1 MEVPQELL
9 AADYVLFYAQIHSFP
24 EDNQLQCRLKVA
36 ARQLYW
42 AAARKMDLQID
53 KLKLQLPVAK
63 DTPKRKK
70 WAPYQST
77 YWGFRAKDVDVLL
90 HEAEFVKMEMPL
102 KATETTPLCCPD
114 DEAKIEGDN
123 PCCCGCLQ
131 PETTAI
137 GEAEEAAITDE
148 NADFICAP
156 FIFKKKHMFFGG
168 GRDGSEFRLT
178 GAQRIYLTYSRLQ
191 RIDIGLELR
200 KAVRSDPELLGCP
213 PSCMYCKSLR
223 TWLDKEDSPIVLEH
237 LLESNVFA
245 DAFAMHDAQTSGP
258 AKRPTGGCGCRTGG
272 GVVEDADTKSDNGG
286 GDSRDGW
293 RLNLDLRYQLSR
305 SWDCCCRFQPLRL
318 IRLYFGERLAFYYAW
333 FGYIIWCLLFLTAI
347 GLCFFVYGLAN
358 ASVNYKNS
366 SIEFLSQLSAVP
378 TDPSVSTALSVYVVD
393 LMQFILLTFENHLTI
408 VFGCILTVWSLLTTE
423 AWKRYESS
431 LSYRWDVNHHY
442 IAENRRPAYVLRKS
456 RCQPIW
462 CTQQTTRRKCI
473 GFYSCVLSCV
483 ILVFAITV
491 GFQVARLVG
500 DRSYCTAETSAFS
513 CFIVS
518 TVLPITG
525 QVIVISILD
534 SLYSVLAKAVTNWE
548 CHEYPTDYD
557 NSFAIKAFAFRFANN
572 YAPLFYIAFVRQGR
586 IKIGSFS
593 DSCTLANATI
603 DCFNLLNITT
613 AGYMVGKSLLKS
625 GADIMWPYLKRSMLT
640 GCTLRGLR
648 GFLRACC
655 PCIRMLGYSVELEIL
670 AELERNHMAKLG
682 ETRPS
687 GKLAFA
693 EQRHLVKSK
702 EQEMLLDEYL
712 EKVILYGFMTMFG
725 SAFYLAPAVAL
736 IAMAIDLRLDSKRLL
751 FLYRRPVPL
760 PAPGIG
766 VWNWLLDFLSFAGIF
781 TTGAILAFT
790 SQSLSIYGVATTD
803 SNRLIFF
810 IVFENAMLA
819 IKFLLVI
826 SIGDMPRKLKLCL
839 KWEYFYVKKILTD
852 DKVEPGVLASLQKMQ
867 DKNRWYHAL
876 CPCCATITTPNP
888 EAGPQLV

>member
-114 DEAKIEGDN
+114 DKAKIEGDN
-123 PCCCGCLQ
+123 PCCCGCLR
-131 PETTAI
+131 PETAAI
-137 GEAEEAAITDE
+137 GRRKT
-148 NADFICAP
+148 P
-156 FIFKKKHMFFGG
+156 QSPTRM
-168 GRDGSEFRLT
+168 
-178 GAQRIYLTYSRLQ
+178 TYSRLQ

-213 PSCMYCKSLR
+213 PSCIASGPGWIKR
-223 TWLDKEDSPIVLEH
+223 TPIVLEH

-378 TDPSVSTALSVYVVD
+378 TDPSVSTA
-393 LMQFILLTFENHLTI
+393 
-408 VFGCILTVWSLLTTE
+408 
-423 AWKRYESS
+423 
-431 LSYRWDVNHHY
+431 YRWDVNHHY
-442 IAENRRPAYVLRKS
+442 IAEKRRPAYVLRKS

-483 ILVFAITV
+483 SGLGWLLTGFITSHHITSHRITSHHITSSHQSHHITSHRITSHHITSHHITSHHIAIASHRITSSHHITSHYHNA
-491 GFQVARLVG
+491 FSTTARWPAG

-534 SLYSVLAKAVTNWE
+534 SLYSVLAKSG
-548 CHEYPTDYD
+548 DQ
-557 NSFAIKAFAFRFANN
+557 
-572 YAPLFYIAFVRQGR
+572 LGGR

-625 GADIMWPYLKRSMLT
+625 GADIMWPVLGLVSEVHGLVSEVLGLVSEVLDCVSEVLGLVSEVHGLVSERFMDWCLRFLDWSLRFLDWSLRFMDWSLRFMDWSLRFLDWSLRFMDWSVAHELVSEVLGLVSELPEAVKCSRACT
-640 GCTLRGLR
+640 PPGGCAA
-648 GFLRACC
+648 FLRACC

-670 AELERNHMAKLG
+670 AELERQPHGQA
-682 ETRPS
+682 RRDQ
-687 GKLAFA
+687 A
-693 EQRHLVKSK
+693 ERQ
-702 EQEMLLDEYL
+702 
-712 EKVILYGFMTMFG
+712 
-725 SAFYLAPAVAL
+725 A
-736 IAMAIDLRLDSKRLL
+736 
-751 FLYRRPVPL
+751 
-760 PAPGIG
+760 G
-766 VWNWLLDFLSFAGIF
+766 V
-781 TTGAILAFT
+781 
-790 SQSLSIYGVATTD
+790 
-803 SNRLIFF
+803 R
-810 IVFENAMLA
+810 
-819 IKFLLVI
+819 
-826 SIGDMPRKLKLCL
+826 
-839 KWEYFYVKKILTD
+839 
-852 DKVEPGVLASLQKMQ
+852 
-867 DKNRWYHAL
+867 
-876 CPCCATITTPNP
+876 
-888 EAGPQLV
+888 

>member
-168 GRDGSEFRLT
+168 RDGSEFRLT

-223 TWLDKEDSPIVLEH
+223 TWLDKEGLPDCTCWSRTFLPTPSPCTTRRRR
-237 LLESNVFA
+237 
-245 DAFAMHDAQTSGP
+245 DRRSGRRAAAAAAP
-258 AKRPTGGCGCRTGG
+258 AAASL
-272 GVVEDADTKSDNGG
+272 EDADTKSDNGG

-293 RLNLDLRYQLSR
+293 RLNLDLLRYQLSR

-358 ASVNYKNS
+358 A
-366 SIEFLSQLSAVP
+366 
-378 TDPSVSTALSVYVVD
+378 
-393 LMQFILLTFENHLTI
+393 
-408 VFGCILTVWSLLTTE
+408 
-423 AWKRYESS
+423 
-431 LSYRWDVNHHY
+431 
-442 IAENRRPAYVLRKS
+442 
-456 RCQPIW
+456 
-462 CTQQTTRRKCI
+462 
-473 GFYSCVLSCV
+473 
-483 ILVFAITV
+483 
-491 GFQVARLVG
+491 
-500 DRSYCTAETSAFS
+500 
-513 CFIVS
+513 
-518 TVLPITG
+518 
-525 QVIVISILD
+525 
-534 SLYSVLAKAVTNWE
+534 
-548 CHEYPTDYD
+548 
-557 NSFAIKAFAFRFANN
+557 
-572 YAPLFYIAFVRQGR
+572 
-586 IKIGSFS
+586 
-593 DSCTLANATI
+593 
-603 DCFNLLNITT
+603 
-613 AGYMVGKSLLKS
+613 
-625 GADIMWPYLKRSMLT
+625 
-640 GCTLRGLR
+640 
-648 GFLRACC
+648 
-655 PCIRMLGYSVELEIL
+655 
-670 AELERNHMAKLG
+670 
-682 ETRPS
+682 
-687 GKLAFA
+687 
-693 EQRHLVKSK
+693 
-702 EQEMLLDEYL
+702 
-712 EKVILYGFMTMFG
+712 
-725 SAFYLAPAVAL
+725 
-736 IAMAIDLRLDSKRLL
+736 
-751 FLYRRPVPL
+751 
-760 PAPGIG
+760 
-766 VWNWLLDFLSFAGIF
+766 
-781 TTGAILAFT
+781 
-790 SQSLSIYGVATTD
+790 
-803 SNRLIFF
+803 
-810 IVFENAMLA
+810 
-819 IKFLLVI
+819 
-826 SIGDMPRKLKLCL
+826 
-839 KWEYFYVKKILTD
+839 
-852 DKVEPGVLASLQKMQ
+852 
-867 DKNRWYHAL
+867 
-876 CPCCATITTPNP
+876 
-888 EAGPQLV
+888 

>member
-1 MEVPQELL
+1 
-9 AADYVLFYAQIHSFP
+9 
-24 EDNQLQCRLKVA
+24 
-36 ARQLYW
+36 
-42 AAARKMDLQID
+42 MDLQID

-114 DEAKIEGDN
+114 DKAKIEGDN
-123 PCCCGCLQ
+123 PCCCGCLR
-131 PETTAI
+131 PETAAI
-137 GEAEEAAITDE
+137 GRRKT
-148 NADFICAP
+148 P
-156 FIFKKKHMFFGG
+156 QSPTRMKKHMFFGG

-378 TDPSVSTALSVYVVD
+378 TDPSVSTALS
-393 LMQFILLTFENHLTI
+393 
-408 VFGCILTVWSLLTTE
+408 
-423 AWKRYESS
+423 
-431 LSYRWDVNHHY
+431 YRWDVNHHY

-534 SLYSVLAKAVTNWE
+534 S
-548 CHEYPTDYD
+548 
-557 NSFAIKAFAFRFANN
+557 
-572 YAPLFYIAFVRQGR
+572 GR

-625 GADIMWPYLKRSMLT
+625 GADIMWP
-640 GCTLRGLR
+640 
-648 GFLRACC
+648 
-655 PCIRMLGYSVELEIL
+655 
-670 AELERNHMAKLG
+670 
-682 ETRPS
+682 
-687 GKLAFA
+687 
-693 EQRHLVKSK
+693 
-702 EQEMLLDEYL
+702 
-712 EKVILYGFMTMFG
+712 
-725 SAFYLAPAVAL
+725 
-736 IAMAIDLRLDSKRLL
+736 
-751 FLYRRPVPL
+751 
-760 PAPGIG
+760 
-766 VWNWLLDFLSFAGIF
+766 
-781 TTGAILAFT
+781 
-790 SQSLSIYGVATTD
+790 
-803 SNRLIFF
+803 
-810 IVFENAMLA
+810 
-819 IKFLLVI
+819 
-826 SIGDMPRKLKLCL
+826 
-839 KWEYFYVKKILTD
+839 
-852 DKVEPGVLASLQKMQ
+852 
-867 DKNRWYHAL
+867 
-876 CPCCATITTPNP
+876 
-888 EAGPQLV
+888 

>member
-1 MEVPQELL
+1 PAEAGAWPPEHSGPVAVGSGVPLGAARRMESGGQAGGCTCRVTSCIQAAAARLLAAIELAVRRTECLRGRAGECGRKARPEAAGRAESTEAAQERLRCGGRRRQQSLVAAACAGRRRRAPAAALPEGGRRLNAAPPEPPACHKIRLEQSSLIPATQACQDGVPQELL
-9 AADYVLFYAQIHSFP
+9 AADYVLFYAQNPLVPRTTSCSAP
-24 EDNQLQCRLKVA
+24 EGGGQA
-36 ARQLYW
+36 AVL

-77 YWGFRAKDVDVLL
+77 YWGFRAK
-90 HEAEFVKMEMPL
+90 
-102 KATETTPLCCPD
+102 
-114 DEAKIEGDN
+114 GWDN
-123 PCCCGCLQ
+123 PCCCGCLR
-131 PETTAI
+131 PETAAI
-137 GEAEEAAITDE
+137 GEAEDAAITDE

-178 GAQRIYLTYSRLQ
+178 GAQRIYLVRLGELEPNLLARMSFPEQTYSRLQ

-223 TWLDKEDSPIVLEH
+223 TWLDKEDSPIGEERPWCWEAPAGVERFCRRLRH
-237 LLESNVFA
+237 A
-245 DAFAMHDAQTSGP
+245 HDAQTSGP
-258 AKRPTGGCGCRTGG
+258 AKRPTGGCGCRNRRRRRGG
-272 GVVEDADTKSDNGG
+272 TPTRNPTTAG

-378 TDPSVSTALSVYVVD
+378 TDPSVSTA
-393 LMQFILLTFENHLTI
+393 
-408 VFGCILTVWSLLTTE
+408 
-423 AWKRYESS
+423 

-534 SLYSVLAKAVTNWE
+534 SVSPGWDGGT
-548 CHEYPTDYD
+548 
-557 NSFAIKAFAFRFANN
+557 
-572 YAPLFYIAFVRQGR
+572 
-586 IKIGSFS
+586 
-593 DSCTLANATI
+593 
-603 DCFNLLNITT
+603 
-613 AGYMVGKSLLKS
+613 
-625 GADIMWPYLKRSMLT
+625 
-640 GCTLRGLR
+640 
-648 GFLRACC
+648 
-655 PCIRMLGYSVELEIL
+655 
-670 AELERNHMAKLG
+670 
-682 ETRPS
+682 
-687 GKLAFA
+687 
-693 EQRHLVKSK
+693 
-702 EQEMLLDEYL
+702 
-712 EKVILYGFMTMFG
+712 EKT
-725 SAFYLAPAVAL
+725 
-736 IAMAIDLRLDSKRLL
+736 
-751 FLYRRPVPL
+751 
-760 PAPGIG
+760 
-766 VWNWLLDFLSFAGIF
+766 
-781 TTGAILAFT
+781 
-790 SQSLSIYGVATTD
+790 
-803 SNRLIFF
+803 
-810 IVFENAMLA
+810 E
-819 IKFLLVI
+819 
-826 SIGDMPRKLKLCL
+826 
-839 KWEYFYVKKILTD
+839 
-852 DKVEPGVLASLQKMQ
+852 
-867 DKNRWYHAL
+867 
-876 CPCCATITTPNP
+876 
-888 EAGPQLV
+888 